1 METFRGLLTCNER
14 LKGLYIRTDF
24 LTSMSE
30 DNVLRFFQTLGSIPF
45 LEELI
50 IQSSSRFHVEE
61 IPPLGL
67 LSLRHATK
75 LHTLG
80 LEDMQ
85 VTATH
90 KAFLASLDMVLRHH
104 PSLVSVSMRN
114 FFANDGANTEP
125 HVLDPVLN
133 ALGTIPNL
141 REMEFSG
148 CGSHAL
154 TGHGIRL
161 ISTHSLG
168 TIVGKPTLQ
177 HLELSFLDLE
187 DDHFTTIA
195 ECLKDQN
202 SRLESL
208 YLDYHKLG
216 RDGFRCMMKALE
228 SNRRIKTLSLRS
240 LRDIGAEGFH
250 HAMNTLQVNYG
261 IEDLSITASPS
272 QQAQIDLF
280 ARMNGAGRARLREP
294 SVSLSEWVDVI
305 AKSSEDVDV
314 VRHLLQE
321 IPELCHA
328 AAVAAAV
335 VVPVPPETN
344 RVLQQQPNSPTTAA
358 A

>member
-14 LKGLYIRTDF
+14 LQGLFIRTDF

-30 DNVLRFFQTLGSIPF
+30 DNILRFFQTLGKIPF

-67 LSLRHATK
+67 LCLRHATQ

-85 VTATH
+85 VTAAHTV
-90 KAFLASLDMVLRHH
+90 FLASLDMALRHH
-104 PSLVSVSMRN
+104 PSLVSVSLRN
-114 FFANDGANTEP
+114 FFANDGANTEAN
-125 HVLDPVLN
+125 VLDPVLK

-141 REMEFSG
+141 RQLEFSG

-154 TGHGIRL
+154 TGHDIRL

-177 HLELSFLDLE
+177 HLELSFLDME
-187 DDHFTTIA
+187 DDHFATIA
-195 ECLKDQN
+195 ECLKDRN
-202 SRLESL
+202 SLLESL

-228 SNRRIKTLSLRS
+228 SNRGVKTLSLRS
-240 LRDIGAEGFH
+240 LRDIGAEGFQ

-261 IEDLSITASPS
+261 IEALSITASPS

-280 ARMNGAGRARLREP
+280 VRMNGAGRARLREP

-321 IPELCHA
+321 IPGLCHA
-328 AAVAAAV
+328 AVSAAVATVV
-335 VVPVPPETN
+335 VVPPEKN
-344 RVLQQQPNSPTTAA
+344 RLPQQPNSPTTAA